1 MHYSI
6 SEIAKMTGLST
17 YTLRYYETEGI
28 LYNVMRDEKGRRYYT
43 EENLSWLEMIEC
55 LKKTGLTLKEI
66 KENVNLFSDLKN
78 NYEQRVELFERQQK
92 ILEDRLKHLQQ
103 SIELTKFKQWYY
115 KNLGTIVSIDDP
127 KRHQKME
134 EYYRKN
140 ILNQSE
146 PDTNN

>member
-28 LYNVMRDEKGRRYYT
+28 LFNVRRDEKGRRYYT
-43 EENLSWLEMIEC
+43 EENIGWLELVEC
-55 LKKTGLTLKEI
+55 LKETGLTLKEI
-66 KENVNLFSDLKN
+66 KENVSLFSDLKQ
-78 NYEQRVELFERQQK
+78 NYKQRVELFERQQK
-92 ILEDRLKHLQQ
+92 ILEDRIKSLQQ

-127 KRHQKME
+127 DRHRKME
-134 EYYRKN
+134 EYYQKN
-140 ILNQSE
+140 VLNQNRH
-146 PDTNN
+146 DTE